1 MDFKS
6 RHFKSIDFKSKSK
19 SKCCHPNT
27 TLKYLNLRDTKVQ
40 MLPKSIG
47 KLQNL
52 ETLDLKRSLV
62 SELPTEISRL
72 RKLRYLVAYIENT
85 NIKVSIDAVQA
96 VKIHS
101 GIGRLQSLQ
110 KLFKIE
116 ANNTSLIEE
125 LGGLGQ
131 LRKLEISKMKR
142 ENGVALCTTLEK
154 MNHLQSL
161 RKKFLNYNQC
171 LLLHPSY
178 KLFPYLGG

>member
-1 MDFKS
+1 M
-6 RHFKSIDFKSKSK
+6 
-19 SKCCHPNT
+19 
-27 TLKYLNLRDTKVQ
+27 Q

-62 SELPTEISRL
+62 SELPTEIRGL

-171 LLLHPSY
+171 LLLHPFY
-178 KLFPYLGG
+178 KPFP